1 MNTVFKILW
10 FEDEV
15 AWFNMEKLRINAIL
29 ADHYLIPEIVRKD
42 GDVFDI
48 DEVTGN
54 EYDLILMDYKLAEG
68 TTGDTIV
75 SAIRKN
81 DVLTDILFYSSEEHN
96 MLTAITQGMPP
107 IDGVYLTKRDYE
119 IFTQKVRKLISKIV
133 KRSEDIVNLRGFVM
147 DGTSDFE
154 VRIQEILNIVWKK
167 FNKNEKDI
175 LEDAVQKTIKL
186 IEKRDKQTQKKVLSE
201 QPIFPAAVN
210 NKYFFSHSD
219 RLYLLEKAITILMDN
234 YNLDSEQEF
243 SFFKSKYET
252 DISHYRNALGH
263 RKSTDDFI
271 EITKGNFIPI
281 NEELHQKMRK
291 NLTRYNELIEKL
303 EVFVTEQM

>member
-15 AWFNMEKLRINAIL
+15 SWFNMEKKRINAIL
-29 ADHYLIPEIVRKD
+29 KDHYLIPEIDRKD
-42 GDVFDI
+42 GDDFDI
-48 DEVTGN
+48 NEVTGN

-167 FNKNEKDI
+167 IKKTEQDT
-175 LEDAVQKTIKL
+175 LEEAVQKTIERNKERD
-186 IEKRDKQTQKKVLSE
+186 EKTKQKVLD
-201 QPIFPAAVN
+201 QKPTFLAAVN

-219 RLYLLEKAITILMDN
+219 RLYLLEKAIIILMEN
-234 YNLDSEQEF
+234 YNLDREQEF
-243 SFFKSKYET
+243 CSFKSKYET

-303 EVFVTEQM
+303 EVFVTEQI

>member
-15 AWFNMEKLRINAIL
+15 SWFNMEKMRINAIL
-29 ADHYLIPEIVRKD
+29 KDHYLIPEIDRKD
-42 GDVFDI
+42 GDDFDI
-48 DEVTGN
+48 NEVTGN

-75 SAIRKN
+75 SAIRRN
-81 DVLTDILFYSSEEHN
+81 DILTDILFYSSEEHN
-96 MLTAITQGMPP
+96 MLAAITQGMPP

-154 VRIQEILNIVWKK
+154 VRIQEILNIVWEK
-167 FNKNEKDI
+167 FNKNEQDI
-175 LEDAVQKTIKL
+175 LEAAVQKTIKL
-186 IEKRDKQTQKKVLSE
+186 IEKRDKQTKQKVLSG

-219 RLYLLEKAITILMDN
+219 RLYLLEKTITILMDN

-243 SFFKSKYET
+243 SSFKSKYET

-263 RKSTDDFI
+263 RKSTVDFI

-303 EVFVTEQM
+303 EVFVTEQI